1 MTVTANDIPA
11 EVERLKALP
20 YTRELLPNEDGTW
33 FARIVEFAGCMTEG
47 DTQEEALRML
57 DDAMTDWLTA
67 KLEDGDPVPAPMA
80 PENFPG
86 KFLVRMTR
94 SLHRD
99 LARRA
104 EREGVSLN
112 QYVVSKLAAI
122 RD

>member
-1 MTVTANDIPA
+1 
-11 EVERLKALP
+11 
-20 YTRELLPNEDGTW
+20 
-33 FARIVEFAGCMTEG
+33 
-47 DTQEEALRML
+47 
-57 DDAMTDWLTA
+57 
-67 KLEDGDPVPAPMA
+67 MA

-112 QYVVSKLAAI
+112 QFVVSKLAAI
-122 RD
+122 CD

>member
-11 EVERLKALP
+11 EVGRLKALA

-33 FARIVEFAGCMTEG
+33 FARIVEFAGCMTEA
-47 DTQEEALRML
+47 DTQEEALEML
-57 DDAMTDWLTA
+57 DDAMTNWLTA
-67 KLEDGDPVPAPMA
+67 KLEDGDPIPEPMA